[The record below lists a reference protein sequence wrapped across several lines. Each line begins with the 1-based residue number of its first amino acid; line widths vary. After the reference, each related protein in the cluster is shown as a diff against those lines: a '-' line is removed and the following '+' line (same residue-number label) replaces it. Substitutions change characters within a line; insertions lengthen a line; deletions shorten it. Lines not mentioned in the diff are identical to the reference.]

1 MLTTEPPYYMTN
13 EKWYKH
19 NREKWR
25 NELTEEGKKDPEVVK
40 SYIEDMSMY
49 GYKFD
54 SNYDII
60 DDEN

>member
-13 EKWYKH
+13 KKWYKH

-25 NELTEEGKKDPEVVK
+25 IELTEEGKKDPEVVK

-49 GYKFD
+49 GYKLD